1 MLTEVLTFKRITRF
15 MQIYLGRGG
24 KQAGPYTQD
33 ELNQMLRDEQVELT
47 DLFWSQ
53 GMSEWRALSEVTGG
67 SHYWDGINRTMAPSM
82 TAQTSG
88 ALLEDRPVEVKDLS
102 PFDNSE
108 PAKADATAH
117 TNTEP
122 KVSPNLKTD
131 SVAYLKPDV
140 WFWLSQPILH
150 SPTLNL

>member
-1 MLTEVLTFKRITRF
+1 

-53 GMSEWRALSEVTGG
+53 GMPEWRPLSEVTGG
-67 SHYWDGINRTMAPSM
+67 SHYWDGINRTLAPSM
-82 TAQTSG
+82 PSESG

-102 PFDNSE
+102 PFDNSK
-108 PAKADATAH
+108 AKRDLGWTPVKSKEEFVRRAISEA
-117 TNTEP
+117 
-122 KVSPNLKTD
+122 NL
-131 SVAYLKPDV
+131 
-140 WFWLSQPILH
+140 FGF
-150 SPTLNL
+150 